1 MHVGLD
7 KDFHLEKRGH
17 PAFDVT
23 NIDGLMRRLEEHGVP
38 FEEVFNMPG
47 ARRFYTYAFFG
58 HRMEFLEWH
67 DKPESLMTE
76 AEKAVQG

>member
-1 MHVGLD
+1 MSHFESLWFEFGKHILHVGLD
-7 KDFHLEKRGH
+7 KAFHLE
-17 PAFDVT
+17 
-23 NIDGLMRRLEEHGVP
+23 I
-38 FEEVFNMPG
+38 
-47 ARRFYTYAFFG
+47 G